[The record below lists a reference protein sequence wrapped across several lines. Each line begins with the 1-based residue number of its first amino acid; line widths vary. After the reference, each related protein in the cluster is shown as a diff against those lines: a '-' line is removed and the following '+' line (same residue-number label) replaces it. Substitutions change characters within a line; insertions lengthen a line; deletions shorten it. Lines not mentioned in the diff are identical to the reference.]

1 MIKAI
6 HNWVSQYIHI
16 PKNLEKL
23 ILFLLLA
30 WLWLVKLP
38 FVGLVLVAALGIY
51 CAVSF
56 QMDSV
61 NIAICV
67 VCGLMTVLHVI
78 DIIGRVK
85 GGSGDGR
92 ESSGEVSDGDSN
104 PML

>member
-16 PKNLEKL
+16 PTNLEKL

-30 WLWLVKLP
+30 WLWLVTLP

-51 CAVSF
+51 CATSF
-56 QMDSV
+56 PMESV
-61 NIAICV
+61 NLAICAI
-67 VCGLMTVLHVI
+67 CGLMTILHVV

-85 GGSGDGR
+85 GGE
-92 ESSGEVSDGDSN
+92 ESSGEDSDGDSN

>member
-1 MIKAI
+1 MIKSI

-16 PKNLEKL
+16 PTNLEKL

-30 WLWLVKLP
+30 WLWLVTLP

-51 CAVSF
+51 CATSF
-56 QMDSV
+56 QMESV
-61 NIAICV
+61 NIAICAI
-67 VCGLMTVLHVI
+67 CGLTAVLHVV

-85 GGSGDGR
+85 GNSGDGD
-92 ESSGEVSDGDSN
+92 ESSGEDSDGDSN